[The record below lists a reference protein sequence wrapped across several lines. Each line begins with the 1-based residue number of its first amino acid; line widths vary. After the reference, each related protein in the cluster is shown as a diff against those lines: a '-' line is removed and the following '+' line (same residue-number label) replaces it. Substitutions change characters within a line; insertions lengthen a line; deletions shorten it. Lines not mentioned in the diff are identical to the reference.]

1 MRLYGMEKYSLV
13 DYDGHIACT
22 VFTAGCNM
30 RCPFCHNAQ
39 LVVGVSQCTALDE
52 REFWSYLAQRKGLVD
67 AVCITGGEPTLRPDL
82 PLFVSRVRDLGYKVK
97 LDTNGTNPD
106 LLSAM
111 IDAGMLDYVAMDIKN
126 APALYEATCGKAV
139 DMAAIRRSANLLLA
153 GKIDYEFRT
162 TVVAGLHT
170 VASIEQAAK
179 FVQGAKQ
186 YYLQCFAD
194 KGGNLQQGLQAV
206 DADTMQAM
214 AQAAMPYADKV
225 RIRGL

>member
-13 DYDGHIACT
+13 DYDGYIACT

-39 LVVGVSQCTALDE
+39 LVVGVSQCTALPE
-52 REFWSYLAQRKGLVD
+52 EQFWSYLAQRKGLVD
-67 AVCITGGEPTLRPDL
+67 AVCITGGEPTLHPDL
-82 PLFVSRVRDLGYKVK
+82 PLFVSRVRDMGYKVK

-126 APALYEATCGKAV
+126 DPALYDATCGRPV
-139 DMAAIRRSANLLLA
+139 DMTAIRRSADLLLA

-179 FVQGAKQ
+179 FIQGAKQ

-206 DADTMQAM
+206 DAAIMQAM
-214 AQAAMPYADKV
+214 AQAAKPYVDKV
-225 RIRGL
+225 GLRGL